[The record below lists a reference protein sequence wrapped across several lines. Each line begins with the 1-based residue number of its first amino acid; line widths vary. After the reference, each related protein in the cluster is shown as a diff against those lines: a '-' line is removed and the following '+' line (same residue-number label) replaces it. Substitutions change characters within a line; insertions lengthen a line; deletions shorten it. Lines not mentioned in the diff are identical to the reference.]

1 MNTNFESAKKWIE
14 LKLKSKD
21 NVESISG
28 PGSFIENTKNT
39 CSLINETLIKYNIK
53 SILDLGCGDF
63 NYFKSI
69 NIDNISYIGWDV
81 STQMIN
87 ENINKYGNK
96 YVKFEVKDII
106 TDEYPHVDL
115 IICRDVFFHLDKSFT
130 IRCLEKIKKKC
141 KYFISTSFNNVK
153 KNGNLK
159 NYNNIDN
166 WGFYPINLNISPFYL
181 NDNIKKI
188 VCEKNIKNKS
198 EPRFI
203 NLYIF

>member
-115 IICRDVFFHLDKSFT
+115 IICRDVFFPS
-130 IRCLEKIKKKC
+130 
-141 KYFISTSFNNVK
+141 
-153 KNGNLK
+153 
-159 NYNNIDN
+159 
-166 WGFYPINLNISPFYL
+166 
-181 NDNIKKI
+181 
-188 VCEKNIKNKS
+188 
-198 EPRFI
+198 
-203 NLYIF
+203 